1 MGVSVRGSS
10 RTSWAL
16 SILTPASVLWHRRCS
31 RSSRAG
37 PSVPARLL

>member
-10 RTSWAL
+10 RTSWAS
-16 SILTPASVLWHRRCS
+16 SIPTLASVLWHRRCS